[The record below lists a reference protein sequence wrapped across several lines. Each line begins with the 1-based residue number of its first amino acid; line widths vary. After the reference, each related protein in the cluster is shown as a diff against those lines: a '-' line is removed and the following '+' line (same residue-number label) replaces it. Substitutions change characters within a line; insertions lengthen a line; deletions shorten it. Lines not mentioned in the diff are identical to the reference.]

1 MHRTGWFGIA
11 SLAWVFVAE
20 SAAACDYR
28 YSVLTVETSG
38 NGERPGAIGDITY
51 TVTRG
56 KGPERNGCEQSMTS
70 CDDIGSVALHFA
82 PSEDADSEFGAV
94 GYRIRVVGGTLP
106 EGLELRSEPL
116 LAFQDGDEGDAAIG
130 LPFVD
135 GAHDDQES
143 IAFTIRI
150 TPVDADGNEGPESD
164 PILIRDEGGDGC
176 GVARGG
182 SGHGPSTALLVVALA
197 LGLRRRR

>member
-11 SLAWVFVAE
+11 LLAWMFFAE
-20 SAAACDYR
+20 SAAACDYGTG
-28 YSVLTVETSG
+28 VLTVEASG
-38 NGERPGAIGDITY
+38 NGERPGAIGDVTY
-51 TVTRG
+51 TVRRG

-94 GYRIRVVGGTLP
+94 GYRIRVVEGTLP
-106 EGLELRSEPL
+106 EDLQLPSEPL
-116 LAFQDGDEGDAAIG
+116 LASRDGDEGDATIW
-130 LPFVD
+130 LRFVD
-135 GAHDDQES
+135 GAHDEQES
-143 IAFTIRI
+143 IAFAIRI

-164 PILIRDEGGDGC
+164 PILIRDEGSDGC

-182 SGHGPSTALLVVALA
+182 SAHSPSAVLLVVALA